1 MPTGAIT
8 GYIDVAQL
16 TLYAFWIFFA
26 GLIFYLRREDKRE
39 GYPLESERSSLVTVQ
54 GFPPLPTPKVFNLL
68 DGHKVY
74 APRVEIPSA
83 LPLAGDAAADYL
95 GAPMVPTGNAMI
107 QGVGPA
113 SYVER
118 ADHPDM
124 MYDEALPKLVPL
136 RAAPGYWLA
145 EEDPNPVGMTV
156 IGADK
161 VVAGICKDAWI
172 DRSEMLVRYLEV
184 GVTVGGIA
192 RDVLVPMTL
201 VRINSDYGH
210 VVVSSVLGAQF
221 AEAPVLANP
230 DQITLREEDRVS
242 AYFAGGHMYATPAR
256 QEPLI

>member
-8 GYIDVAQL
+8 GYMDVAQL

-54 GFPPLPTPKVFNLL
+54 GFPPVPAPKMFHLS
-68 DGHKVY
+68 DGHTVY
-74 APRVEIPSA
+74 APRVEAPASTVYGEPI
-83 LPLAGDAAADYL
+83 GGWL
-95 GAPMVPTGNAMI
+95 GAPLDPTGNPMV
-107 QGVGPA
+107 QGIGPA
-113 SYVER
+113 SFVER

-124 MYDEALPKLVPL
+124 MFDEAVPKLVPL

-184 GVTVGGIA
+184 AVTVGGVA

-201 VRINSDYGH
+201 VRINEDYGH
-210 VVVSSVLGAQF
+210 VVVQSVMGEQF

-242 AYFAGGHMYATPAR
+242 AYFAGGQMYASPSR
-256 QEPLI
+256 MGPLL

>member
-39 GYPLESERSSLVTVQ
+39 GYPLESERSGLVTVQ
-54 GFPPLPTPKVFNLL
+54 GFPPLPTPKVFHLS
-68 DGHKVY
+68 DGHVVY
-74 APRVEIPSA
+74 APRAEAPSP
-83 LPLAGDAAADYL
+83 LPAGEAISSYL
-95 GAPMVPTGNAMI
+95 GAPMVPIGNPMV
-107 QGVGPA
+107 QGIGPA
-113 SYVER
+113 SYVDR

-124 MYDEALPKLVPL
+124 MFDEPLPKIVPL
-136 RAAPGYWLA
+136 RVAPEYWLN
-145 EEDPNPVGMTV
+145 EEDPNPVGMVV

-161 VVAGICKDAWI
+161 AVAGTVKDAWI

-184 GVTVGGIA
+184 AVTVGGVP

-210 VVVSSVLGAQF
+210 VIVSSVMGAQF
-221 AEAPVLANP
+221 AEAPVLASP

-242 AYFAGGHMYATPAR
+242 AYFGGGHLYATPSR
-256 QEPLI
+256 VGPLL

>member
-39 GYPLESERSSLVTVQ
+39 GYPLESERSGLVTVQ
-54 GFPPLPTPKVFNLL
+54 GFPPVPTPKVFNLL

-74 APRVEIPSA
+74 APRVEPPAPAPYAAPI
-83 LPLAGDAAADYL
+83 GDWQ
-95 GAPMVPTGNAMI
+95 GAPLEPTGNPMV

-118 ADHPDM
+118 SDHPDM
-124 MYDEALPKLVPL
+124 MFDEAIPKLVPL
-136 RAAPGYWLA
+136 RVAPAYWLA
-145 EEDPNPVGMTV
+145 EEDPNPIGMQV

-161 VVAGICKDAWI
+161 VVAGLCKDAWI

-184 GVTVGGIA
+184 SVTVGGVA

-210 VVVSSVLGAQF
+210 VIVSSVMGAQF
-221 AEAPVLANP
+221 AEAPVLASP
-230 DQITLREEDRVS
+230 DQITMREEDRVS
-242 AYFAGGHMYATPAR
+242 AYFAGGHMYASPDR

>member
-39 GYPLESERSSLVTVQ
+39 GYPLESERSGLVTVQ
-54 GFPPLPTPKVFNLL
+54 GFPPLPSPKMFRMS
-68 DGHKVY
+68 DGHTIY
-74 APRVEIPSA
+74 APRVEPV
-83 LPLAGDAAADYL
+83 
-95 GAPMVPTGNAMI
+95 APMVPGEAIGGWLGAPLEPTGNPML
-107 QGVGPA
+107 QGIGPA

-124 MYDEALPKLVPL
+124 MFDEALPKLVPL

-184 GVTVGGIA
+184 SVTVGGLP

-210 VVVSSVLGAQF
+210 VIVSSVLGAQF
-221 AEAPVLANP
+221 AEAPVLALP

-242 AYFAGGHMYATPAR
+242 AYFAGGHMYATPGR

>member
-39 GYPLESERSSLVTVQ
+39 GYPLESEESGMATTTQ
-54 GFPPLPTPKVFNLL
+54 GFPPLPSPKAFFLS
-68 DGHKVY
+68 DGHVVY
-74 APRVEIPSA
+74 APRVEAPA
-83 LPLAGDAAADYL
+83 PLPPGEPTSDYL
-95 GAPMVPTGNAMI
+95 GAPMVPIGNPMV
-107 QGVGPA
+107 QGIGPA

-124 MYDEALPKLVPL
+124 MLEGGPKLVPL
-136 RAAPGYWLA
+136 RVAPEYWLD
-145 EEDPNPVGMTV
+145 EEDPNPVGMPV
-156 IGADK
+156 IGADG
-161 VVAGICKDAWI
+161 VVAGTCKDAWI

-184 GVTVGGIA
+184 SVAGML

-201 VRINSDYGH
+201 VRISQTGG
-210 VVVSSVLGAQF
+210 VITVASVMAAQF
-221 AEAPVLANP
+221 AEAPVLAMP

-242 AYFAGGHMYATPAR
+242 SYFASGHLYATPSR
-256 QEPLI
+256 VGPLL

>member
-39 GYPLESERSSLVTVQ
+39 GYPLESERSGMVTVQ
-54 GFPPLPTPKVFNLL
+54 GFPPVPTPKVFRMS
-68 DGHKVY
+68 DGHMIY
-74 APRVEIPSA
+74 APRVEAPSGMIA
-83 LPLAGDAAADYL
+83 AEPAGGWQ
-95 GAPMVPTGNAMI
+95 GAPLVPTGNAMV

-124 MYDEALPKLVPL
+124 MFDEPLPKIVPL
-136 RAAPGYWLA
+136 RVATAYWLA
-145 EEDPNPVGMTV
+145 EEDPDPRGMPV

-161 VVAGICKDAWI
+161 VVAGTCKDAWI

-184 GVTVGGIA
+184 AVTVGGVP

-201 VRINSDYGH
+201 VRISGESAT
-210 VVVSSVLGAQF
+210 VIVQSVMGAQF

-230 DQITLREEDRVS
+230 DQITMREEDRVS
-242 AYFAGGHMYATPAR
+242 AYFAGGQMYASPDR
-256 QEPLI
+256 LGPLL